1 MQNPSNIKIHVE
13 RLSLGGSVITPVTWN
28 FADWKKAFDIVDHI
42 ILMQKLEYYGIRG
55 VCNEFKPYL
64 SECKQ
69 FVSIV
74 GSNFN
79 HGSIIRAGVTCKK
92 ILL

>member
-1 MQNPSNIKIHVE
+1 
-13 RLSLGGSVITPVTWN
+13 
-28 FADWKKAFDIVDHI
+28 
-42 ILMQKLEYYGIRG
+42 MQKLEYYGIQG